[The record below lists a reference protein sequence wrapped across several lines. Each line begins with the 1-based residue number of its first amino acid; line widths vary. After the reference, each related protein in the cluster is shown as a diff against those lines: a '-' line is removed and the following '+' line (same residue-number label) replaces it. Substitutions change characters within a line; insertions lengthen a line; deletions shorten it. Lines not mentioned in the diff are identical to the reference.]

1 MRKRFDEQ
9 LNELNQEMIHM
20 GNIIEQAIENA
31 LDALIHK
38 DIKKANEIIKSDN
51 EIDRQERK
59 IENLCL
65 QLLLQ
70 QQPVAKD
77 LRFISATLKMI
88 TDMERIGD
96 HATSIAELTIETVNQ
111 AHIKKLDHIEQ
122 MAKETIIMLINCLKS
137 YIARNLEI
145 AEKVIEHDEKVDK
158 LFFRVKKDLIQMI
171 HEDCEC
177 GEDATNLLLIAKYFE
192 RIADHA
198 VNIAKW
204 IVLYII
210 NQKKLVVNN

>member
-111 AHIKKLDHIEQ
+111 AHIKKLEHIEQ

-137 YIARNLEI
+137 YIAQNLEI

-192 RIADHA
+192 RIGDHA
-198 VNIAKW
+198 VNIAEW
-204 IVLYII
+204 IIFSI
-210 NQKKLVVNN
+210 TGKHEKLSIQ

>member
-96 HATSIAELTIETVNQ
+96 HATSIAELTIEMATQ
-111 AHIKKLDHIEQ
+111 AHIKKLEHIEQ
-122 MAKETIIMLINCLKS
+122 MAKETILMLINCLKS
-137 YIARNLEI
+137 YIAQNLEI

-192 RIADHA
+192 RIGDHA
-198 VNIAKW
+198 VNIAEW
-204 IVLYII
+204 IIFSI
-210 NQKKLVVNN
+210 NGKHEKLSIQ

>member
-137 YIARNLEI
+137 YIAQNLEI

-192 RIADHA
+192 RIGDHA
-198 VNIAKW
+198 VNIAEW
-204 IVLYII
+204 IIFSI
-210 NQKKLVVNN
+210 NGKHEKLSIQ

>member
-111 AHIKKLDHIEQ
+111 AHIKKLEHIEQ

-137 YIARNLEI
+137 YIAQNLEI

-192 RIADHA
+192 RIGDHA
-198 VNIAKW
+198 VNIAEW
-204 IVLYII
+204 IIFSI
-210 NQKKLVVNN
+210 NGKHEKLSIQ

>member
-20 GNIIEQAIENA
+20 GNIIEQAIENT

-38 DIKKANEIIKSDN
+38 DIKKANEIIKYDN

-96 HATSIAELTIETVNQ
+96 HATSIAELTIEMATQ
-111 AHIKKLDHIEQ
+111 AHIKKLEHIEQ
-122 MAKETIIMLINCLKS
+122 MAKETILMLINCLKS

-145 AEKVIEHDEKVDK
+145 AESIIRHDEKVDK
-158 LFFRVKKDLIQMI
+158 LFFQVKRDLIQMI
-171 HEDCEC
+171 HNDCEC

-192 RIADHA
+192 RIGDHA
-198 VNIAKW
+198 VNIAEW
-204 IVLYII
+204 IIFSI
-210 NQKKLVVNN
+210 NGKHEKLSI

>member
-20 GNIIEQAIENA
+20 GNIIEQAIENT

-111 AHIKKLDHIEQ
+111 AHIKKLEHIEQ

-137 YIARNLEI
+137 YIAQNLEI
-145 AEKVIEHDEKVDK
+145 AKNVIRHDEKVDK

-192 RIADHA
+192 RIGDHA
-198 VNIAKW
+198 VNIAEW
-204 IVLYII
+204 IIFSI
-210 NQKKLVVNN
+210 NGKHEKLSIQ

>member
-38 DIKKANEIIKSDN
+38 NIKKANEIIKSDN

-88 TDMERIGD
+88 TDMERIAD

-111 AHIKKLDHIEQ
+111 AHIKKLEHIEQ

-137 YIARNLEI
+137 YIAQNLEI

-177 GEDATNLLLIAKYFE
+177 GENATNLLLIAKYFE

-204 IVLYII
+204 IVFSITG
-210 NQKKLVVNN
+210 KHEKLSIQ

>member
-111 AHIKKLDHIEQ
+111 AHIKKLEHIEQ

-137 YIARNLEI
+137 YIAQNLEI

-158 LFFRVKKDLIQMI
+158 LFFQVKKDLIQMI

-177 GEDATNLLLIAKYFE
+177 GENATNLLLIAKYLE
-192 RIADHA
+192 RIGDHA

-204 IVLYII
+204 IVFSITG
-210 NQKKLVVNN
+210 KHEKLSIQ

>member
-137 YIARNLEI
+137 YIAQNLEI

-204 IVLYII
+204 IAFSITG
-210 NQKKLVVNN
+210 KHEKLSIQ

>member
-38 DIKKANEIIKSDN
+38 DIKKANEIIKLDN

-96 HATSIAELTIETVNQ
+96 HATSIAELTIEMATQ
-111 AHIKKLDHIEQ
+111 AHIKKLEHIEQ

-137 YIARNLEI
+137 YIAQNLEI

-192 RIADHA
+192 RIGDHA
-198 VNIAKW
+198 VNIAEW
-204 IVLYII
+204 IIFSI
-210 NQKKLVVNN
+210 NGKHEKLSIQ

>member
-96 HATSIAELTIETVNQ
+96 HATSIAELTIEMATQ
-111 AHIKKLDHIEQ
+111 AHIKKLEHIEQ

-145 AEKVIEHDEKVDK
+145 AKNVIRHDEKVDK

-192 RIADHA
+192 RIGDHA
-198 VNIAKW
+198 VNIAEW
-204 IVLYII
+204 IIFSI
-210 NQKKLVVNN
+210 TGKHEKLSIQ

>member
-96 HATSIAELTIETVNQ
+96 HATSIAELTIEMATQ
-111 AHIKKLDHIEQ
+111 AHIKKLEHIEQ

-137 YIARNLEI
+137 YIAQNLEI
-145 AEKVIEHDEKVDK
+145 AKNVIRHDEKVDK
-158 LFFRVKKDLIQMI
+158 LFFQVKKDLIQMI

-204 IVLYII
+204 IVFSITG
-210 NQKKLVVNN
+210 KHEKLSIQ

>member
-96 HATSIAELTIETVNQ
+96 HATSIAELTIEMATQ
-111 AHIKKLDHIEQ
+111 SHIKKLDHIEH
-122 MAKETIIMLINCLKS
+122 MAKETILILINCLKS

-145 AEKVIEHDEKVDK
+145 AK
-158 LFFRVKKDLIQMI
+158 
-171 HEDCEC
+171 
-177 GEDATNLLLIAKYFE
+177 N
-192 RIADHA
+192 
-198 VNIAKW
+198 
-204 IVLYII
+204 
-210 NQKKLVVNN
+210 

>member
-137 YIARNLEI
+137 YIAQNLEI

-177 GEDATNLLLIAKYFE
+177 REDATNLLLIAKYFE

-204 IVLYII
+204 IVFSI
-210 NQKKLVVNN
+210 NGKHEKLSIQ

>member
-20 GNIIEQAIENA
+20 GNIIEQAIENT

-38 DIKKANEIIKSDN
+38 DIKKANEIIKYDN

-96 HATSIAELTIETVNQ
+96 HATSIAELTIEMS
-111 AHIKKLDHIEQ
+111 ACPHIKKLEHIEQ
-122 MAKETIIMLINCLKS
+122 MAKETILMLINCLKS

-145 AEKVIEHDEKVDK
+145 AESIIRHDEKVDK
-158 LFFRVKKDLIQMI
+158 LFFQVKRDLIQMI
-171 HEDCEC
+171 HNDCEC

-192 RIADHA
+192 RIGDHA
-198 VNIAKW
+198 VNIAEW
-204 IVLYII
+204 IIFRVFR
-210 NQKKLVVNN
+210 

>member
-122 MAKETIIMLINCLKS
+122 MAKETILMLINCLKS

-145 AEKVIEHDEKVDK
+145 AKNGCCRCFKSNAESGY
-158 LFFRVKKDLIQMI
+158 R
-171 HEDCEC
+171 
-177 GEDATNLLLIAKYFE
+177 
-192 RIADHA
+192 
-198 VNIAKW
+198 
-204 IVLYII
+204 
-210 NQKKLVVNN
+210 

>member
-96 HATSIAELTIETVNQ
+96 HATSIAELTIEMATQ
-111 AHIKKLDHIEQ
+111 AHIKKLEHIEQ

-137 YIARNLEI
+137 YIAQNLEI

-204 IVLYII
+204 IVFSITG
-210 NQKKLVVNN
+210 KHEKLSIQ